1 LWISLTGMTS
11 PRPSRN
17 ARWAIGFSLVAVFGL
32 VAVGAMVVALV
43 QLTSGLSPGDLSGRP
58 DATAEATILDVDVYN
73 LDDDVEP
80 RDFDRQD
87 GDAGYADVDIQFA
100 NNGGSA
106 DPERTSVS
114 WMSWPDDL
122 ELPQVGDKVMIEYY
136 SDDPEYD
143 PELAGSADGRPEVGL
158 IGTGP
163 VAAGSS
169 DPQDRPGTVSAPVRW
184 TLGISGTLTL
194 VSLIFTVIWA
204 RRAEPA
210 DRSQPRPG
218 SWQQPG
224 WQLPPPLPQPHPTS
238 PPPQPY
244 PPQYRQYPPGPPA
257 RPGQS
262 VPSAQP
268 GQPVPSAQPGPAT
281 QADRPVLPA
290 QPSDGGLVPP
300 D

>member
-1 LWISLTGMTS
+1 MTS

-163 VAAGSS
+163 VAGGSRGPQERPGAGAARSS
-169 DPQDRPGTVSAPVRW
+169 DPQNRTGTVSAPVRW

-210 DRSQPRPG
+210 
-218 SWQQPG
+218 
-224 WQLPPPLPQPHPTS
+224 
-238 PPPQPY
+238 
-244 PPQYRQYPPGPPA
+244 A
-257 RPGQS
+257 R
-262 VPSAQP
+262 
-268 GQPVPSAQPGPAT
+268 
-281 QADRPVLPA
+281 
-290 QPSDGGLVPP
+290 
-300 D
+300 